1 MFQFVIS
8 FWNFIISAD
17 DLDLESFGK
26 KKKKKKQ
33 ALSMKEL
40 EDSLPTD
47 KAEVRAFFPIDLK

>member
-1 MFQFVIS
+1 MFF
-8 FWNFIISAD
+8 FISAD